1 MATII
6 GSFLAPAQ
14 AEIST
19 GSARDV
25 APAPAESA
33 DAGTPKRLRRVLLIH
48 AAGPERTLLENG
60 MRGRFD
66 VRVADSAEDGW
77 QAVLIDQSIR
87 AVVASL
93 PMIEID
99 GYGLLQRMRRSKAER
114 IANTPVIVVARG
126 EDEAL
131 GELVTSFGASDVTP
145 FGDLDGLRTCLQ
157 GLLEPGSL
165 IRTSNPSRI
174 LTTLCSS
181 IFPATDKPARAADAE
196 PAPEPAMTPALVPA
210 PVADRPQPPEPDK
223 KEIPMARLESLNKVL
238 KTLQSSSPGVE
249 ASALISY
256 DGLMI
261 ASALAQDMD
270 ETRVAAMTATLLNLG
285 TRAATELRRGEVSEV
300 IVRGESG
307 YAVMLS
313 AGRGALLLVLATEAT
328 PLGLIFFDMR
338 EAIKGIKTIL

>member
-1 MATII
+1 MATIV
-6 GSFLAPAQ
+6 GSLLAPTQVAMS
-14 AEIST
+14 AD
-19 GSARDV
+19 SARDSV
-25 APAPAESA
+25 PTLTHVVDAPAASH
-33 DAGTPKRLRRVLLIH
+33 LCRVLLIH
-48 AAGPERTLLENG
+48 AAGSERQVLEDG
-60 MRGRFD
+60 MRGRFE
-66 VRVADSAEDGW
+66 VRIADNAEEGW
-77 QAVLIDQSIR
+77 QALLIDQSIS

-99 GYGLLQRMRRSKAER
+99 GYGLLQRLRRSKAER
-114 IANTPVIVVARG
+114 IANTPVIVVARD
-126 EDEAL
+126 EDQSL
-131 GELVTSFGASDVTP
+131 SELVKSFGASEVTP
-145 FGDLDGLRTCLQ
+145 FGDLDGLRSCLH

-165 IRTSNPSRI
+165 IRTSNPSGVPP
-174 LTTLCSS
+174 TLRSS
-181 IFPATDKPARAADAE
+181 VA
-196 PAPEPAMTPALVPA
+196 PAPAPAGALPH
-210 PVADRPQPPEPDK
+210 PPEPEHDK
-223 KEIPMARLESLNKVL
+223 KEIPMARLENLNKVL

-338 EAIKGIKTIL
+338 EAIKSIKIIL